1 MIESTTWGG
10 AMSHLTSMERGA
22 EPEVAY
28 RLLQER
34 LDRNV
39 TGAPDSPTFRKILH
53 LLFTPEQANVA
64 RLSSQFM
71 SIEALVER
79 TGVDQDRLEPM
90 LTEMAAKGL
99 VLDVEQHGRRYVSL
113 APVVIGF
120 YEFTFMRTRDD
131 APMGTLAQLFEQY
144 FDEGALPHAVF
155 RMNTQIGR
163 SLVREESLP
172 DVVPAEV
179 LDWERATSIVQGARS
194 VAVSLCPCRHHARL
208 VGRGC
213 DKPLRTCLSFDGA
226 ADALVRAG
234 IAEAI
239 TNDEGLEILS
249 ECKAAGLAQTADNVQ
264 QGITYM
270 CNCCGCCC
278 GMMRSIKRFGIPNG
292 IVSSNWLAVVDH
304 AVCHGC
310 GKCVAACPVDA
321 IHLEPTHGKGLRRNW
336 AVIDADKCL
345 GCGVCYDV
353 CRWEA
358 RSMAPREHRSFTP
371 ETTFDRVVSM
381 AIERRKL
388 GDLLLDQT
396 DGWTAHALARVLH
409 VVERTPV
416 AKALLAIE
424 PLRSTFLHT
433 MVTGMRRRTPASS

>member
-1 MIESTTWGG
+1 
-10 AMSHLTSMERGA
+10 MSHLVGLQRGVD
-22 EPEVAY
+22 PEVAY

-39 TGAPDSPTFRKILH
+39 TGAPESPTFRKILR
-53 LLFTPEQANVA
+53 LLFTPDEARVA
-64 RLSSQFM
+64 RHISQFI
-71 SIEALVER
+71 SIDALAER
-79 TGVDQDRLEPM
+79 TGVDRDELDGM
-90 LTEMAAKGL
+90 ITAMAGKGL
-99 VLDVEQHGRRYVSL
+99 VLDLEQNGRRYASL

-131 APMGTLAQLFEQY
+131 APMETLAELFEHY

-155 RMNTQIGR
+155 QMNTQIGR

-172 DVVPAEV
+172 AELPTEV
-179 LDWERATSIVQGARS
+179 LDWERATSIVRSAHS
-194 VAVSLCPCRHHARL
+194 VAVSLCPCRHHAQL

-213 DKPLRTCLSFDGA
+213 GNPLRTCLSFDGA

-239 TNDEGLEILS
+239 TNEDGLEILT

-264 QGITYM
+264 QGVTYM

-304 AVCHGC
+304 AVCRGC
-310 GKCVAACPVDA
+310 GKCVAACPVEA
-321 IHLEPTHGKGLRRNW
+321 IHLEPTEGKGLRRNW
-336 AVIDADKCL
+336 AIIDAEKCL
-345 GCGVCYDV
+345 GCGVCYQV
-353 CRWEA
+353 CRWGA
-358 RSMAPREHRSFTP
+358 RSMEPRPNRSFTP
-371 ETTFDRVVSM
+371 ETTFDRIVAM

-409 VVERTPV
+409 IFEQTPL
-416 AKALLAIE
+416 ATALVGIE
-424 PLRSTFLHT
+424 PLRSTFLRT
-433 MVTGMRRRTPASS
+433 MVAGMRRKAASGIG